1 MLQFELLHP
10 DFVYT
15 GVTALAFYDILP
27 AREDVIQVS
36 SLGETMLDGPI
47 QLIHS
52 DNREFVQYSSNIK
65 IVPLSQALQD
75 YLAYPTDDFELE
87 TVMEYIRENNINI

>member
-1 MLQFELLHP
+1 MLQFELLNQ
-10 DFVYT
+10 DFIYT
-15 GVTALAFYDILP
+15 GLTALAFYDILP

-36 SLGETMLDGPI
+36 SLGETMLNGPI

-52 DNREFVQYSSNIK
+52 DNREFVQYSKNIK
-65 IVPLSQALQD
+65 LVPLSQALQD

-87 TVMEYIRENNINI
+87 TVMEYIKENNINL